1 MFSYNSKGACPN
13 CGGKGYIKT
22 ELAFMGDFSQTCEVC
37 HGKRYKQ
44 EVLDATIDGYSI
56 ADVLDLT
63 VDEGIIFFD
72 KKNDIKSKLQSVSK
86 TGLNYMSLGQPLS
99 TLSGGEIQRVKLAQH
114 LDEEI
119 KIVFY
124 FDEPT
129 TGLHESD
136 IPILMECFDDLID
149 QNNTVILIEH
159 NLSMM
164 CEADW
169 IIDVGPGPG
178 LDGGKVQFSGTPK
191 TSLIV
196 QKH

>member
-1 MFSYNSKGACPN
+1 
-13 CGGKGYIKT
+13 
-22 ELAFMGDFSQTCEVC
+22 MGDFSQTCEVC

-119 KIVFY
+119 KIVFLFLTNQPQAY
-124 FDEPT
+124 MNR
-129 TGLHESD
+129 
-136 IPILMECFDDLID
+136 I
-149 QNNTVILIEH
+149 
-159 NLSMM
+159 
-164 CEADW
+164 
-169 IIDVGPGPG
+169 
-178 LDGGKVQFSGTPK
+178 
-191 TSLIV
+191 SLY
-196 QKH
+196 

>member
-56 ADVLDLT
+56 ADVLNLT

-99 TLSGGEIQRVKLAQH
+99 TLSGGEIQRVKLGQH
-114 LDEEI
+114 LDERDKE
-119 KIVFY
+119 
-124 FDEPT
+124 
-129 TGLHESD
+129 
-136 IPILMECFDDLID
+136 
-149 QNNTVILIEH
+149 
-159 NLSMM
+159 
-164 CEADW
+164 
-169 IIDVGPGPG
+169 
-178 LDGGKVQFSGTPK
+178 
-191 TSLIV
+191 
-196 QKH
+196 